1 MWSVGTTAKPLKP
14 KCVTFYDDD
23 AFRFLFLRYLG
34 RNADIDMEHRK

>member
-14 KCVTFYDDD
+14 KCVTFYDD